1 MSRRLLCLCSQRP
14 SVPASQ
20 CPSVIQQQQRPS
32 VPASQPS
39 ASFSSLSVPACRSD
53 HVDRRCALRQRAI
66 ITTPPLPVAA
76 TPQHSLDFL
85 APHAHSPPPFTP
97 SERARVPTSKAV
109 VLHVISLYFFFS
121 CRIFSVPGDGDVAI
135 RECGMWTRLSDT
147 SLLLVHYDALRRR
160 GVRARPDAAATG
172 ITGHRS
178 TISGAPTLVTNTS
191 CSRSAHPAAAP
202 AAANPSAKRTSNVR
216 SSVLASISISRHAS
230 ALPTQLC
237 APYENGMN
245 AAGFSTSPGRAADA
259 PRPPPAAR
267 SQRSGSN
274 ASSEARLQT
283 AASSPAFDSNF
294 PAGMHT
300 PTTKQEE
307 AVDRFMPYPL
317 GYDYATHPYH
327 SQYRPM
333 HHKCPSSQTT
343 LPSINPRGRPQ
354 LSRTSLPQVT
364 MRPEQFPLAPHLQ
377 EHHVRRKQ
385 RHSAFEAESDVYRA
399 PHGVQTFT
407 SRDSTSP
414 TASRIG
420 PSSVVE
426 YDLRWPTRGQL
437 YGDHHDNGES
447 SPASEP
453 RSATASVFSFENT
466 LHSSESLEGAL
477 LPEPQLPSASIDHCL
492 IAQSRVPPHFHR
504 KLVMLSID
512 GGKPQYH
519 SESFSGEDARQF
531 AFHPPAMPIHAT
543 AADANVHVPQFDGVF
558 GNSWVDAGRVTG
570 HEAELACPSPVTPVS
585 LRAGSVLTT

>member
-1 MSRRLLCLCSQRP
+1 MSSSKPMHSLSEQLERRHSLKLSGFSNMFQHCD
-14 SVPASQ
+14 
-20 CPSVIQQQQRPS
+20 
-32 VPASQPS
+32 S
-39 ASFSSLSVPACRSD
+39 ASSD
-53 HVDRRCALRQRAI
+53 
-66 ITTPPLPVAA
+66 
-76 TPQHSLDFL
+76 
-85 APHAHSPPPFTP
+85 
-97 SERARVPTSKAV
+97 
-109 VLHVISLYFFFS
+109 
-121 CRIFSVPGDGDVAI
+121 G
-135 RECGMWTRLSDT
+135 
-147 SLLLVHYDALRRR
+147 
-160 GVRARPDAAATG
+160 
-172 ITGHRS
+172 
-178 TISGAPTLVTNTS
+178 
-191 CSRSAHPAAAP
+191 
-202 AAANPSAKRTSNVR
+202 
-216 SSVLASISISRHAS
+216 
-230 ALPTQLC
+230 
-237 APYENGMN
+237 
-245 AAGFSTSPGRAADA
+245 STSPRQPPETEYAETPPVGSKVNGDLDIVGTPHGVRRRAMQACDKCRYRKTKCSGDHPVCGRCAV
-259 PRPPPAAR
+259 RGLVCHY
-267 SQRSGSN
+267 SGGERVRRL
-274 ASSEARLQT
+274 AKARLQT

-294 PAGMHT
+294 PAGMHA

-327 SQYRPM
+327 SQYHPEGPM

-354 LSRTSLPQVT
+354 LSRTSLPQVI

-377 EHHVRRKQ
+377 EHHVRREQ

-426 YDLRWPTRGQL
+426 YDLRWPTRGKL
-437 YGDHHDNGES
+437 YGDYHDNGES

-466 LHSSESLEGAL
+466 SHSSESLEGAL
-477 LPEPQLPSASIDHCL
+477 LPESQLPSASIDHRL

-519 SESFSGEDARQF
+519 SESFSGEDAPQF

-543 AADANVHVPQFDGVF
+543 AADVDVHVPQFDGIF

-585 LRAGSVLTT
+585 LRAGSVLTTT